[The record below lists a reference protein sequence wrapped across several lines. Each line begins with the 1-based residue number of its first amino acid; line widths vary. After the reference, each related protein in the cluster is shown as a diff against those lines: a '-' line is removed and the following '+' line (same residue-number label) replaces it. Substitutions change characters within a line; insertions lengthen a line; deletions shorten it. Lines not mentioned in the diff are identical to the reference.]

1 MASEEII
8 QLESLLAPISDDN
21 PVGDDIREDSSP
33 TSPYYTIKDAR
44 NAARAAER
52 NNMFD
57 GDSSE
62 ADDQWR
68 KIIDLAPDI
77 LQNQAK
83 DLEVASWYTEA
94 LIRRY
99 GFQGLRDG
107 FKLIQGLIDQYWD
120 NLYPLPDEDGVETR
134 VASLTGLN
142 GEGAEGVLIAPI
154 RNVNLTQGNE
164 PGPFSFWR
172 YQQALDIEKIID
184 EEIKAD
190 KAAKLGFSN
199 EDVERAVSES
209 SEAFFVNIRDDVTI
223 CIDTF
228 RAIATKLDEYCGIN
242 DAPPI
247 SNIINILTDCQGT
260 INHIGKYKIPSEE
273 VAEGDADS
281 ADGSGNSADGSASAA
296 QQTGGPVKSRADAF
310 KRLIEISEFFRKSE
324 PHSPISYILERA
336 VKWGDMPLDTLMR
349 ELIPDSSSRDTYGSL
364 TGVKTDD
371 DDKQ

>member
-8 QLESLLAPISDDN
+8 QLDTLLEPISDDN
-21 PVGDDIREDSSP
+21 PVGYDIREDSSP
-33 TSPYYTIKDAR
+33 TSAYYAIKDAR

-68 KIIDLAPDI
+68 KILNLAPDI
-77 LQNQAK
+77 LQNNAK

-142 GEGAEGVLIAPI
+142 GEGAEGVLITPI
-154 RNVNLTQGNE
+154 RNVELTQGNE
-164 PGPFSFWR
+164 PGPFSFWK
-172 YQQALDIEKIID
+172 YSQALDVEKIID
-184 EEIKAD
+184 EEAKAD

-209 SEAFFVNIRDDVTI
+209 SEIFFVDIRDDITTCMETYKEIGRV
-223 CIDTF
+223 
-228 RAIATKLDEYCGIN
+228 LDEYCGIN
-242 DAPPI
+242 DAPPT
-247 SNIINILTDCQGT
+247 SNITNMLEDCLGAV
-260 INHIGKYKIPSEE
+260 NHIGKYKMPSEDADE
-273 VAEGDADS
+273 AAAEGDGEA
-281 ADGSGNSADGSASAA
+281 AASGEGGAAVAQAS
-296 QQTGGPVKSRADAF
+296 GPIKSRADAF
-310 KRLIEISEFFRKSE
+310 KKLIEISEFFRKTE

-336 VKWGDMPLDTLMR
+336 VKWGDMPLDDLMR
-349 ELIPDSSSRDTYGSL
+349 ELIPDSSARDFYGSL

-371 DDKQ
+371 E

>member
-1 MASEEII
+1 MASEQTI
-8 QLESLLAPISDDN
+8 QLDSLLTPVSEDN
-21 PVGDDIREDSSP
+21 PVGNDIRDDPSP
-33 TSPYYTIKDAR
+33 VSPYYTIKDAR

-107 FKLIQGLIDQYWD
+107 FKLIEGLIDLYWD

-154 RNVNLTQGNE
+154 RNVELTQGNE

-184 EEIKAD
+184 EEAKAD
-190 KAAKLGFSN
+190 KASKLGFSN

-209 SEAFFVNIRDDVTI
+209 SEEFFVNIRDDVTT
-223 CIDTF
+223 CINTF
-228 RAIATKLDEYCGIN
+228 RAIGTKLDEYCGIN

-247 SNIINILTDCQGT
+247 SNIINILTDCQGA
-260 INHIGKYKIPSEE
+260 INHIGKYKIPSDDAPETD
-273 VAEGDADS
+273 GDENASDGGDDS
-281 ADGSGNSADGSASAA
+281 APPAA
-296 QQTGGPVKSRADAF
+296 QQASGPVKNRADAF
-310 KRLIEISEFFRKSE
+310 KKLIEISEFFRKTE

-336 VKWGDMPLDTLMR
+336 VKWGDMPLDALMR
-349 ELIPDSSSRDTYGSL
+349 ELIPDSSSRDFYGSL

-371 DDKQ
+371 DD